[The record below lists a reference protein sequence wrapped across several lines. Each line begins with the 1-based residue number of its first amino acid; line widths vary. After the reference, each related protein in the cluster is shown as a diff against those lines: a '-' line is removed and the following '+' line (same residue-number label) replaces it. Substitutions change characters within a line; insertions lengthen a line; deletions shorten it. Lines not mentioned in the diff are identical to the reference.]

1 MSQTIRFAWW
11 NLENLFAPGSPEVEG
26 WDQVRYD
33 KKLEHLGW
41 VIRHMHD
48 GQGPDLLGICEVENE
63 DILHDLVD
71 HQLSDLGYTIV
82 HHESPDLRGIDVA
95 FLYRHLVFELDS
107 AGTRVHTIM
116 KRIPTRDIFEIQLIA
131 QANDSRLIV
140 LGHHWPSRSGG
151 QYETEPFRI
160 LTAEHCSVIVQ
171 EHLEEDE
178 DAQILLLGDF
188 NDEPFDRSIR
198 EYLLAIRDRDRVL
211 DRRTRRPYLYNC
223 MWNLLDGDDPGTF
236 YYSSNPTAWNM
247 LDHVIVSPGLLR
259 ADGLRLK
266 EDSVAIFKPP
276 EIQEAGKP
284 KSFRRRGDQWVE
296 GYSDHF
302 PLVGVL
308 EVEEVRRERV
318 PKPSRVMP
326 VREARGW

>member
-1 MSQTIRFAWW
+1 MNPIIRFAWW
-11 NLENLFAPGSPEVEG
+11 NLENLFGPTTSPIEG
-26 WDQVRYD
+26 WDQARYD

-41 VIRHMHD
+41 LIRQMHD
-48 GQGPDLLGICEVENE
+48 GQGPDLLGVCEVENE
-63 DILHDLVD
+63 AILHDLVD
-71 HQLSDLGYTIV
+71 RHLDDFGYTIV

-95 FLYRHLVFELDS
+95 FLYRDSVLELD
-107 AGTRVHTIM
+107 ATKTQAHTIM

-131 QANDSRLIV
+131 RANGSQLTV
-140 LGHHWPSRSGG
+140 LCHHWPSRSGG

-171 EHLEEDE
+171 EHLEEDR
-178 DAQILLLGDF
+178 DAHILLLGDF
-188 NDEPFDRSIR
+188 NDEPFDRAIR

-223 MWNLLDGDDPGTF
+223 MWLLLDGDDPGTF

-266 EDSVAIFKPP
+266 EDSVAIFKPT

-284 KSFRRRGDQWVE
+284 KPFRKRGGQWIE

-308 EVEEVRRERV
+308 EVVEVRRRRV
-318 PKPSRVMP
+318 PKPVVP
-326 VREARGW
+326 IRETGVW